1 MREMNDILFPN
12 ELRNPKNNVD
22 LSAKISKQERWI
34 EQRKKEIINVVDF
47 GAIGDGQTDCTQAF
61 IDAMNLANFNA
72 QVYVPSGTYIVKDT
86 VEVKTKRFFGDGPY
100 INTDTPG
107 TLIKFIPTEFTD
119 LKGAFKID
127 KGGDSIVVE
136 NLSVIGDVNY
146 TTSRL
151 VDDGFIDKAMF
162 EQSRYEM
169 FAPGCTAFDVTGK
182 SKPIF
187 RNVRTKRI
195 KVGLLLNTDNGH
207 VSSYDCSWSGL
218 IGVYCKKNAWD
229 YFFQGGGING
239 NFCGM
244 LLGNTLYTGYY
255 GGIGVMMQRVHMGF
269 SPYGF
274 YQCIDNL
281 THYNQAQNVG
291 GLIGTLETVRF
302 ESTGEAAI
310 KLLPKSKT
318 DNLKITGF
326 GIGVNYNNNYALPGN
341 LLPSVDRQ
349 KYLAYF
355 GTIAPEIDIRSGDAG
370 GLFKA
375 KLGSAYIY
383 NLEGIGKNG
392 TIEGLLPE
400 HMVCDN
406 IRANVNPHLSLVS
419 LEQNVRNKPTN
430 PFGYGQIAAN
440 PEEEKN
446 WVIQSGL
453 SIWKLTDLSEVP
465 PFSKEMIDLLGK
477 NISVIKF
484 GGGTAGTVYNVRL
497 KPNGADPLVID
508 VDRPINFEFF
518 VCSLGQTSFRSSLT
532 FSGAP
537 SMYDQTR
544 SLVPGTWTR
553 IVGRLRKPS
562 SNKLTG
568 INMGV
573 RGEGVY
579 IAGAQITYDDLGSY
593 SPYPHVFT
601 KDAIETKDGL
611 ILTDTVTGARYKLTI
626 VNGTITTESIN

>member
-1 MREMNDILFPN
+1 MNNDRLFPN
-12 ELRNPKNNVD
+12 ELRNQKSVED
-22 LSAKISKQERWI
+22 LSVVVTKQENWI

-47 GAIGDGQTDCTQAF
+47 GAVGDGQTDCTQAF
-61 IDAMNLANFNA
+61 INAMNLANFNA
-72 QVYVPSGTYIVKDT
+72 QVYIPSGTYTIKDT
-86 VEVKTKRFFGDGPY
+86 IEIKAKSLYGDGPY
-100 INTDTPG
+100 INTETPG
-107 TLIKFIPTEFTD
+107 TLIKFVPTEFTD
-119 LKGAFKID
+119 LKGAFRID
-127 KGGDSIVVE
+127 KGGDSVVIE

-146 TTSRL
+146 TTSKL
-151 VDDGFIDKAMF
+151 VEDGFIDKTMF
-162 EQSRYEM
+162 DQSRYEM
-169 FAPGCTAFDVTGK
+169 FAPGCVAFDVTGK

-187 RNVRTKRI
+187 RNVRTRRI
-195 KVGLLLNTDNGH
+195 KIGLLLDTDTGH

-239 NFCGM
+239 NFCGV

-255 GGIGVMMQRVHMGF
+255 GGIGVNMQRVHMGF

-291 GLIGTLETVRF
+291 GLIGIMQSVRF

-326 GIGVNYNNNYALPGN
+326 GIGVNFNNNYALPGN
-341 LLPSVDRQ
+341 LIPSAERQ
-349 KYLAYF
+349 KYCAYF
-355 GTIAPEIDIRSGDAG
+355 GSMFPEIDIRSGDAG

-383 NLEGIGKNG
+383 NLGGIGNNG
-392 TIEGLLPE
+392 TIEGLTPE
-400 HMVCDN
+400 YVVYEN
-406 IRANVNPHLSLVS
+406 IGSNVNLNLSMSS
-419 LEQNVRNKPTN
+419 LEQNVRAKITN

-440 PEEEKN
+440 PEEEKS
-446 WVIQSGL
+446 WVVQSGL
-453 SIWKLTDLSEVP
+453 SQWKLSDLSEVP
-465 PFSKEMIDLLGK
+465 PFSKEMVDLLGDK
-477 NISVIKF
+477 ITVMKF
-484 GGGTAGTVYNVRL
+484 GGGTAGTTYNVRL
-497 KPNGADPLVID
+497 KPSGADPLTID
-508 VDRPINFEFF
+508 SNRAINFEFY

-532 FSGAP
+532 LSGAP

-544 SLVPGTWTR
+544 SVVPGTWTR

-593 SPYPHVFT
+593 SPYPHIFT
-601 KDAIETKDGL
+601 PSAIETKDGV
-611 ILTDTVTGARYKLTI
+611 ILTDSITGTRYKITI
-626 VNGTITTESIN
+626 VNGNLTTVIVS